1 MQFLKVPQQLKSRSR
16 IYYVISIQNI
26 MLSTDFFSISRKIN
40 NFFLVIIMHR
50 YTSTHDSLPGAPPP
64 LYHHMHSHHQRH
76 SNVPHHHRP
85 HCLMPSERDTA
96 MMDEAYALYGY
107 HDMVRVDRPP
117 PYAVAVRS
125 SRQCPA
131 AAAAASSTAT
141 SADTSAR
148 PPSGSGSSNR

>member
-1 MQFLKVPQQLKSRSR
+1 
-16 IYYVISIQNI
+16 

-64 LYHHMHSHHQRH
+64 LYHHMHSHQRH

-131 AAAAASSTAT
+131 AAAAAAASSTAT

>member
-1 MQFLKVPQQLKSRSR
+1 
-16 IYYVISIQNI
+16 
-26 MLSTDFFSISRKIN
+26 
-40 NFFLVIIMHR
+40 
-50 YTSTHDSLPGAPPP
+50 
-64 LYHHMHSHHQRH
+64 
-76 SNVPHHHRP
+76 
-85 HCLMPSERDTA
+85 MPSERDTA

>member
-1 MQFLKVPQQLKSRSR
+1 MQFLRFHSSREVVHLNLLRHQSTKKNCCCQLNSLK
-16 IYYVISIQNI
+16 III
-26 MLSTDFFSISRKIN
+26 FSVN
-40 NFFLVIIMHR
+40 MHR

-64 LYHHMHSHHQRH
+64 LYHHMHSHQRH